1 MEELLKTF
9 NEIRTAI
16 PLDQILIGIGILLL
30 GKLIQVFFSRI
41 ILGRIEKWT
50 EGTETDL
57 DDRLIEVI
65 KQPLNWLIILFSLW
79 IVSLLVARY
88 LSSDVNQSIAG
99 FISVAFVFIL
109 SYTIFVAAP
118 ILGEVVALL
127 TLQTETDLD
136 DLLVPYIPKLIR
148 TIAVMLFIIK
158 AAETFLGASAG
169 ALIGLL
175 GGAGVA
181 MGLLFKDII
190 YDWCCAVIIYT
201 DQLYRPGDWVS
212 VSGVSGFAQVIE
224 IGLRSTNLLLTD
236 WGSIKKLPNSQMIS
250 GVVENW
256 SQNRGKAIEW
266 GLCSEVKIEAI
277 SGEQTARIADT
288 IESLIK
294 SFQDTSGILVRFSGI
309 EGNARI
315 IKIRFYV
322 NDANLYF
329 AHERALNLGIL
340 EILDKE
346 GIDYLTSVLVTT
358 DPLNLA
364 KAKESINN

>member
-1 MEELLKTF
+1 MEELIKTF
-9 NEIRTAI
+9 NELRTAI
-16 PLDQILIGIGILLL
+16 PLDQILIGIGILLV

-41 ILGRIEKWT
+41 ILGRVEEWT
-50 EGTETDL
+50 KGTETDI
-57 DDRLIEVI
+57 DDRLLEVI
-65 KQPLNWLIILFSLW
+65 KPPLNWLIILFSLW
-79 IVSLLVARY
+79 IVSLLVSGY

-109 SYTIFVAAP
+109 SYIIFVAAP
-118 ILGEVVALL
+118 ILGEVVELF

-148 TIAVMLFIIK
+148 TVAVMLFIIK

-201 DQLYRPGDWVS
+201 DGIYRPGDWVAID
-212 VSGVSGFAQVIE
+212 GMGGFIQIKE
-224 IGLRSTNLLLTD
+224 IGLRSTSLWSIN
-236 WGSIKKLPNSQMIS
+236 WGSIKKIPNSTMIS

-256 SQNRGKAIEW
+256 SQDRGKKLEW
-266 GLCSEVKIEAI
+266 GLCSKVQIDGISAKKTNRVLDSIEALV
-277 SGEQTARIADT
+277 STL
-288 IESLIK
+288 ESSSEGGVKFDGL
-294 SFQDTSGILVRFSGI
+294 
-309 EGNARI
+309 EGNARVI
-315 IKIRFYV
+315 SIRTYV

-329 AHERALNLGIL
+329 SNQRTLHLGIL
-340 EILDKE
+340 EILENE
-346 GIDYLTSVLVTT
+346 GIDHMHVVIRT
-358 DPLNLA
+358 DPLKLDKSE
-364 KAKESINN
+364 KAINN